1 MNPAFVHHGGAVD
14 EGTESSVLLLHGAG
28 MEHTVWRGLARHLA
42 HHGRRVLA
50 PDFPGHGRTPGPPL
64 ESIEEMSAWVLGLLD
79 DEGVSET
86 TIVGHSMGGLVA
98 LRLAAM
104 VGSVV
109 NGLVLIC
116 SATRLDVHSEL
127 QQAADARDQQ
137 AVELILSWSF
147 GAGGRMGGLSDPGV
161 SALVTCRRV
170 LERGLD
176 VLGSDLR
183 ACTGYVGGPED
194 AAATRVPSLVVSG
207 SEDRM
212 VRPGLAAALAGIL
225 TGARFELVPGGGH
238 MLMVQQPERV
248 RRLVDGML
256 ASGQLLGSQPDV

>member
-1 MNPAFVHHGGAVD
+1 M
-14 EGTESSVLLLHGAG
+14 
-28 MEHTVWRGLARHLA
+28 
-42 HHGRRVLA
+42 
-50 PDFPGHGRTPGPPL
+50 
-64 ESIEEMSAWVLGLLD
+64 
-79 DEGVSET
+79 
-86 TIVGHSMGGLVA
+86 A
-98 LRLAAM
+98 LRLAAQ

-109 NGLVLIC
+109 KGLVMVC
-116 SATRLDVHSEL
+116 SAVRLEVHSEL
-127 QQAADARDQQ
+127 QQAADAHDRK

-147 GAGGRMGGLSDPGV
+147 GAGGRTGGMSDPGV

-183 ACTGYVGGPED
+183 ACSGYHGGSDD
-194 AAATRVPSLVVSG
+194 AAAIRTPSLVVAG

-212 VRPGLAAALAGIL
+212 IRPGSAAALAGIL
-225 TGARFELVPGGGH
+225 TGARYDLVPGGGH

-256 ASGQLLGSQPDV
+256 ATGQLLFSRADV

>member
-1 MNPAFVHHGGAVD
+1 MIPAFVHHGGAAD
-14 EGTESSVLLLHGAG
+14 DGSGRSVLLLHGAG
-28 MEHTVWRGLARHLA
+28 MDHTVWRGLARHLA
-42 HHGRRVLA
+42 HHGGRVVA
-50 PDFPGHGRTPGPPL
+50 PDFPGHGRTPGPAL
-64 ESIEEMSAWVLGLLD
+64 GSIEEMANWVKELL
-79 DEGVSET
+79 EGEGAGKP

-98 LRLAAM
+98 LRLGAL
-104 VGSVV
+104 VGPGVE
-109 NGLVLIC
+109 GLVLIS
-116 SATRLDVHSEL
+116 SASRMEVHSEL
-127 QQAADARDQQ
+127 QHAADARDHK

-161 SALVTCRRV
+161 SALVVCRRV

-183 ACTGYVGGPED
+183 ACSGYVGSDD
-194 AAATRVPSLVVSG
+194 AASIQSPSFVVSG

-212 VRPGLAAALAGIL
+212 VRPSSAAALAGIL
-225 TGARFELVPGGGH
+225 TGSRFELVPGGGH

-256 ASGQLLGSQPDV
+256 ASSQLLGSQADV